1 MRALVFFD
9 LPTDTSEDRR
19 NYRLFR
25 RSLLKNGF
33 MMLQESVYVRLL
45 INPAEAESAIDAIK
59 KQKPKKG
66 IVMVLTVT
74 EKQYSKMEIITG
86 EYHTDLIDTDERLI
100 IL

>member
-1 MRALVFFD
+1 MRTLVFFD

-25 RSLLKNGF
+25 RTLIKSGF

-45 INPAEAESAIDAIK
+45 INSTEAESAIDVIK
-59 KQKPKKG
+59 KHKPKKG
-66 IVMVLTVT
+66 IVMALTIT

-86 EYHTDLIDTDERLI
+86 EYHTDIIDTDERLI